1 MRSLSFAPVWY
12 SNYKYT
18 VRCPPAGTA
27 VAVPVASPK
36 QFASVA
42 MAVAVNAAAGW
53 VTVAVAVVVQR
64 FASVTVTVYVP
75 AVRFV
80 AVAVV
85 CTGVVFQL

>member
-1 MRSLSFAPVWY
+1 MHRCGIPTISIRCGARPQGLS
-12 SNYKYT
+12 
-18 VRCPPAGTA
+18 

-42 MAVAVNAAAGW
+42 MAVAVNATAGW
-53 VTVAVAVVVQR
+53 VTVAVAVVVHDA
-64 FASVTVTVYVP
+64 ASVTVTVYVP